1 MILKIERY
9 VDQDWWMID
18 DIRKVSKAHF
28 QQDFNKDFE
37 TGQADIFILDLET
50 YLNKMAG
57 DKIVKRNSREVI
69 RLICRLS
76 NGDEFSVIFDTRA
89 YLCNDEGKTIEI
101 IVANHKK

>member
-1 MILKIERY
+1 MILKVERY

-28 QQDFNKDFE
+28 QQDFKKDFD
-37 TGQADIFILDLET
+37 GAADDIFILDLET

-57 DKIVKRNSREVI
+57 DKIVKRSSREVI

-76 NGDEFSVIFDTRA
+76 NGDEFSVIFDTKA

>member
-9 VDQDWWMID
+9 VEQDWWMLD

-28 QQDFNKDFE
+28 KQDFNKDFD
-37 TGQADIFILDLET
+37 AAVDDIFILDLET

-57 DKIVKRNSREVI
+57 DKKIKRSSREVV

-76 NGDEFSVIFDTRA
+76 NGNEFSVIFDTRA

-101 IVANHKK
+101 IVANHKE